1 MATTK
6 NNFIKNLENAG
17 LMLLKHFKQLIAYF
31 ENNIIVPEASIA
43 NIVHCVIFING
54 PEFQK

>member
-6 NNFIKNLENAG
+6 NNFIKNLENAW

-31 ENNIIVPEASIA
+31 ENNIILHIIVPEAI
-43 NIVHCVIFING
+43 IGRLQLLI
-54 PEFQK
+54 